1 MYTQYAWNLNWILL
15 KNFTWLTS
23 SMLGA
28 GTRTARHLLRIGGIT
43 LDVELQHKINLQVDI
58 YFSMVLRKACWA
70 SLVSLST
77 SVNNT
82 TESRRNKTK
91 FWVFIFL
98 IIQSEIL
105 NSKPNILVFP
115 LEKTYKSYR
124 YGRIYFIFIKKKILA
139 YFTLY
144 NRLQFHPPH

>member
-1 MYTQYAWNLNWILL
+1 
-15 KNFTWLTS
+15 
-23 SMLGA
+23 MLGA

-82 TESRRNKTK
+82 TSQGETKHILTWISIFFSSFSLLAVES
-91 FWVFIFL
+91 
-98 IIQSEIL
+98 
-105 NSKPNILVFP
+105 
-115 LEKTYKSYR
+115 
-124 YGRIYFIFIKKKILA
+124 
-139 YFTLY
+139 
-144 NRLQFHPPH
+144 